1 MKKHRI
7 FLTLIENQKNSYELI
22 MTSVLIAIGVNL
34 LSTGIVELLG
44 IQNKGLILIIIG
56 IIISIGVVV
65 RISISKIKELN
76 QTTKI
81 NGFVIYDEENHK
93 LIGVPEYDI
102 STDMVK
108 YLDSAFAE
116 NKALEKLW
124 STESIS
130 QFRVAGGKPGERAI
144 GIATHSG
151 ALFIELLE
159 YCVIHKLSLHLSAY
173 FNNSDDNQRV
183 REFKR
188 NDIPEVLLSNRF
200 LKLFSEDM
208 VNREI
213 FACHDGPL
221 GDNKD
226 TGTIVYAQNSSGG
239 YYDRFDL
246 TLPEKSTI
254 SRKNKNEIVIE
265 TPILTLTIS
274 CLFGGFGT
282 ALKRGFHRYY
292 LGIVTP
298 KIAYCNYKFNVEVNV
313 KFKIRSLFSKE
324 KEIYY
329 AWIDSFLDELSSYI
343 DKDDFFVRIDWDS
356 VYTMLRCNNNAN
368 KLALLPKEEANPK
381 EQGKKS
387 YAIIEKNI

>member
-7 FLTLIENQKNSYELI
+7 FSTLIENQKNSYELI

-44 IQNKGLILIIIG
+44 LENKACSLIIVG
-56 IIISIGVVV
+56 VLISIGVVI
-65 RISISKIKELN
+65 RISTSKIKELN
-76 QTTKI
+76 QTI
-81 NGFVIYDEENHK
+81 RMDGFVIYDEETHK
-93 LIGVPEYDI
+93 LIGVPEYEI
-102 STDMVK
+102 STDMVR

-124 STESIS
+124 NAESIS
-130 QFRVAGGKPGERAI
+130 QFRVVGGEPGDRAT

-159 YCVIHKLSLHLSAY
+159 YCIIHKLSLHLSAY
-173 FNNSDDNQRV
+173 FNNSDDKQRV
-183 REFKR
+183 REFQR

-208 VNREI
+208 ANREI
-213 FACHDGPL
+213 FACHDDSL
-221 GDNKD
+221 GRSKD
-226 TGTIVYAQNSSGG
+226 TGTIVYARNSSGG

-254 SRKNKNEIVIE
+254 SRKSKNEIVIE

-282 ALKRGFHRYY
+282 TLKSGFYRYY
-292 LGIVTP
+292 LGLASP
-298 KIAYCNYKFNVEVNV
+298 KRGYRNYKFNVEIDV
-313 KFKIRSLFSKE
+313 KFKIKSLFSKE
-324 KEIYY
+324 KEVYY
-329 AWIDSFLDELSSYI
+329 AWIDSFLDALSNYT

-368 KLALLPKEEANPK
+368 KLASLPKETLKPK
-381 EQGKKS
+381 EQGEVS
-387 YAIIEKNI
+387 YAIVEKHV